1 MTRFSLDELRQR
13 YVIEGRPLEA
23 SLEEILRADTRAGAR
38 AILAS
43 IEKRRFE
50 NRSEGQRLRRML
62 RFETLLWDEG
72 QDAVAGVDEAGMSP
86 LAGPVSAA
94 AVILKPGTRITGI
107 DDSKKLDAN
116 SREALAKE
124 IKEKAASWSVAF
136 VEVEEIDTI
145 NIYWAGILAMRR
157 AVEGLGVVPQHLLID
172 AKRLK
177 EIAIPQQAIIKGDA
191 KSASIAAA
199 SILAKVSRDAL
210 MRTLDTRH
218 PGYGF
223 ADHKGYPVRAHY
235 TALAQLGACPAH
247 RRSFGPVR
255 EVLGL
260 PPLPPWPLQERAG
273 ATSGPVAL
281 DPAAACMETPVVH
294 PFCFSC
300 ALLPSELLE
309 RSSKRSAP
317 LARSC
322 PVLLSVFASSL
333 AVASRRPSAARSPA
347 FDDFRSLFI

>member
-1 MTRFSLDELRQR
+1 MTRRSLDELRQR
-13 YVIEGRPLEA
+13 YVIKGRPLEA
-23 SLEEILRADTRAGAR
+23 SAEEILRADNRAGAR

-43 IEKRRFE
+43 IAKRRFE
-50 NRSEGQRLRRML
+50 NRSEGQRLRKML
-62 RFETLLWDEG
+62 RFETLLWDRG
-72 QDAVAGVDEAGMSP
+72 QDAIAGVDEAGMSP

-107 DDSKKLDAN
+107 DDSKRLDST
-116 SREALAKE
+116 SRDALAKE
-124 IKEKAASWSVAF
+124 IKEKAAAWCVAF

-145 NIYWAGILAMRR
+145 NIYWAGLLAMRR
-157 AVEGLGVVPQHLLID
+157 AIEGLQLTPQHLLID

-177 EIAIPQQAIIKGDA
+177 ETAIPQQAIIKGDT

-210 MRTLDTRH
+210 MRTLDTFH

-235 TALAQLGACPAH
+235 AALSRLGACAAH

-260 PPLPPWPLQERAG
+260 PPLPPWPSASERI
-273 ATSGPVAL
+273 S
-281 DPAAACMETPVVH
+281 
-294 PFCFSC
+294 
-300 ALLPSELLE
+300 
-309 RSSKRSAP
+309 
-317 LARSC
+317 
-322 PVLLSVFASSL
+322 
-333 AVASRRPSAARSPA
+333 
-347 FDDFRSLFI
+347 